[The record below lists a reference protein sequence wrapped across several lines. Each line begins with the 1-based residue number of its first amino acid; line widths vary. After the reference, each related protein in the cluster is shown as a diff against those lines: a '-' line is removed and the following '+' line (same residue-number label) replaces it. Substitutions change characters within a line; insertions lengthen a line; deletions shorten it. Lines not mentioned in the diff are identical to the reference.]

1 MPSNDSSSSR
11 CTLDAVVDERR
22 VRRLPDAEVLELE
35 RAVETVEQAL
45 AAPEDDR
52 RDDDRQLVDEFRL
65 ERLPDD
71 VCAAHHVD
79 VLVAGCRGG
88 LLDRLPDSRHEREAT
103 AFGLVLGTVRDDE
116 ERQAPRVLAAPA
128 PRGLARPAAADDGTY
143 ARHRLFEPHGALAR
157 PLSTRSAL
165 VCPRPAEHP
174 VVQPLAA
181 LAEALAGAVVRPGDV
196 PVDRRRDACQNLRH
210 RKSPLTFAVENYDRS
225 SGRES
230 SSTSDAFRGD
240 RAEKPERGEDGT
252 DRQRQS
258 RCDDGGDIADQ
269 EHEARRPP

>member
-1 MPSNDSSSSR
+1 MPSNDSSSSS

-103 AFGLVLGTVRDDE
+103 AFGLGLGTVRDDE
-116 ERQAPRVLAAPA
+116 ERQAPGFSP
-128 PRGLARPAAADDGTY
+128 PQ
-143 ARHRLFEPHGALAR
+143 
-157 PLSTRSAL
+157 RSAASY
-165 VCPRPAEHP
+165 VQRPPTTAPMRDIVSSSHTAPSP
-174 VVQPLAA
+174 VA
-181 LAEALAGAVVRPGDV
+181 
-196 PVDRRRDACQNLRH
+196 
-210 RKSPLTFAVENYDRS
+210 SPLV
-225 SGRES
+225 
-230 SSTSDAFRGD
+230 
-240 RAEKPERGEDGT
+240 
-252 DRQRQS
+252 
-258 RCDDGGDIADQ
+258 
-269 EHEARRPP
+269 PPSYVHGPPNTQ

>member
-52 RDDDRQLVDEFRL
+52 RDDDRQLVDEFCL

-71 VCAAHHVD
+71 VGAAHHVD
-79 VLVAGCRGG
+79 VLVAGGRDG
-88 LLDRLPDSRHEREAT
+88 LLDGLPDSRHEREAT
-103 AFGLVLGTVRDDE
+103 ALGLVLGTVRDDE
-116 ERQAPRVLAAPA
+116 ERQAPRVLAAPVL
-128 PRGLARPAAADDGTY
+128 RGLVGPTAADDGTY
-143 ARHRLFEPHGALAR
+143 ARHRLFEPRGALAR
-157 PLSTRSAL
+157 RLSSRTAL

-181 LAEALAGAVVRPGDV
+181 LAQALAGAVVQSGDAA
-196 PVDRRRDACQNLRH
+196 VDGCSDACQNLRH
-210 RKSPLTFAVENYDRS
+210 RKSPLTSLSRTTTARAAAGHRRRTMRFAATVHRS
-225 SGRES
+225 QSEAK
-230 SSTSDAFRGD
+230 TAPIASDNPCATTV
-240 RAEKPERGEDGT
+240 AT
-252 DRQRQS
+252 
-258 RCDDGGDIADQ
+258 
-269 EHEARRPP
+269 